1 MADFA
6 GIKSWPPA
14 PFFVSP
20 ARQDEAKAAGG
31 GSIAVH
37 FDRVLKT
44 KRSFPVVPTERT
56 QVFTG

>member
-6 GIKSWPPA
+6 GLIRRPPA
-14 PFFVSP
+14 PFFVAP
-20 ARQDEAKAAGG
+20 GRQDEAKAAGG

-37 FDRVLKT
+37 LERVLKT